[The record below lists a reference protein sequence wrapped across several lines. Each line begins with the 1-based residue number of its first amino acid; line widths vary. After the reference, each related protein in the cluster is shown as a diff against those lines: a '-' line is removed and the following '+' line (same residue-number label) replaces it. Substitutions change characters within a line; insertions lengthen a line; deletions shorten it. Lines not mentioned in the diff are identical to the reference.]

1 MSDTP
6 QGPGW
11 WQASDLKW
19 YPPEQQP
26 GAAPGM
32 PYTHT
37 QHGYGYS
44 YGPGF
49 AYSGF
54 WRRAGAYF
62 IDGLILSV
70 PTRLIAV
77 AASAGSSGATFG
89 VGLSPGASAAV
100 TLINVVVG
108 VAYYAYFEGTRGQ
121 TVGKM
126 ALGIKV
132 IDADTGGYIGVSR
145 GIGRYFARFL
155 SGIVFALGYLWML
168 WDDRKQ
174 CWHDKLVRSVVVRTS

>member
-70 PTRLIAV
+70 PTRLIPL
-77 AASAGSSGATFG
+77 AASAGSGGGAFG
-89 VGLSPGASAAV
+89 AGLAPGASGAV
-100 TLINVVVG
+100 SPSNIGVRVG
-108 VAYYAYFEGTRGQ
+108 DSRSFDGTRAW
-121 TVGKM
+121 TC
-126 ALGIKV
+126 
-132 IDADTGGYIGVSR
+132 
-145 GIGRYFARFL
+145 AR
-155 SGIVFALGYLWML
+155 
-168 WDDRKQ
+168 
-174 CWHDKLVRSVVVRTS
+174 